1 MLRLAVPFTLCA
13 VWFMAAWA
21 IEKFWFAA
29 ICGPCSTLFAFE
41 LGLKGRDLLNIST
54 GRVSAVVLF
63 GVPFLVYA
71 LVLIPYRHPGSG
83 ADWSEAIQQWSRP
96 FFWLAMVIFWVWIG
110 EVAYSMLI
118 GTLPDGFRSYGDGYS
133 VASVGH
139 RPGGQGDN
147 RQWRVWSLPR
157 ADAWPVSVPVAGAR
171 ATVASPSVRRVLM

>member
-1 MLRLAVPFTLCA
+1 MQRLAVPFTLCA
-13 VWFMAAWA
+13 VWFVAAWA

-41 LGLKGRDLLNIST
+41 LGLKGQDLLNIST

-83 ADWSEAIQQWSRP
+83 GDWSEAIQQWSRP
-96 FFWLAMVIFWVWIG
+96 FFWLAMVVFWVWIG

-118 GTLPDGFRSYGDGYS
+118 GTLPEGFRIYGDGYRLHLS
-133 VASVGH
+133 GTALGVREITVN
-139 RPGGQGDN
+139 GGF
-147 RQWRVWSLPR
+147 
-157 ADAWPVSVPVAGAR
+157 GAFLGLMLGLYLFLSR
-171 ATVASPSVRRVLM
+171 GLARR